1 MSTPSALHSRAA
13 GLRRRLDPVW
23 RRVRARFEVDTRALA
38 AARILLGLTLL
49 GDLLYR
55 ALYFE
60 MFYTDS
66 GVYPLSTAEVS
77 YTQFNG
83 WSLHLL
89 SGELWVQQLLFV
101 LAGLFAVAFIVGY
114 RTRLVGF
121 VSLVLLFSLHGRN
134 PAVLNGGDRLLR
146 VLLLVMLVAPI
157 GERWSVDALR
167 RGSARKT
174 VASFG
179 TAALLAQPLAV
190 FTANAIEKHEG
201 ETWYTGDG
209 LEIAMRNDTMSIFLG
224 DVLTEF
230 PGLMTL
236 LNYMWIGL
244 LAGCVVFLL
253 LPVGRV
259 RALAALAYLGA
270 FAGMGLTMSVGV
282 FPYALAASVIP
293 YLTPPFWDLL
303 ARFVPRRWTDRLPDA
318 SWLGPLGRS
327 PLEHRLLDRLRSAG
341 YRSVAGYTAAY
352 ARSLLTIAGLLMLV
366 WVVLFTA
373 VDLGEYEIPG
383 EDSQLDQQTWGL
395 RTGPLGG
402 VQLVHHAGG
411 AVERLGGRRTRR
423 RHRHVRPTTRRR
435 RRVRQLPPPE
445 VPPDRA
451 QLRHRHHRADL
462 AELHRL
468 GLRAGHREVRR
479 DRRVGRTLPDV
490 PAQPPRRE
498 FRRGTLE
505 DQYRLRHLRRVRRG
519 TTVARIRC
527 CRPDDPPFR

>member
-1 MSTPSALHSRAA
+1 MSTQSSLQSGAA
-13 GLRRRLDPVW
+13 ALRRRLDPVW

-38 AARILLGLTLL
+38 AVRILLGLTLL

-89 SGELWVQQLLFV
+89 SGELWFQQLLFV
-101 LAGLFAVAFIVGY
+101 LAGLFAVAFIIGY

-146 VLLLVMLVAPI
+146 VLLLVALVAPL

-190 FTANAIEKHEG
+190 FVANAIEKHKG

-224 DVLTEF
+224 DVLTDF

-244 LAGCVVFLL
+244 LAGSLVLLL
-253 LPVGRV
+253 LPVGRL

-303 ARFVPRRWTDRLPDA
+303 ARFVPRRWTNRLPSA
-318 SWLGPLGRS
+318 SRFGPLGRS
-327 PLEHRLLDRLRSAG
+327 PLEHRLLDRIRSAG
-341 YRSVAGYTAAY
+341 YRSVADYTGAY

-366 WVVLFTA
+366 WIVLFTA
-373 VDLGEYEIPG
+373 VDLGGYDIPG

-395 RTGPLGG
+395 YAPDPSEGYSWYITQAELSNGSTVDALDGG
-402 VQLVHHAGG
+402 TVTFDRPPDA
-411 AVERLGGRRTRR
+411 ADEYDSF
-423 RHRHVRPTTRRR
+423 RHRKYLQTVRSSGTGVTGRISLSYIDWACEQATARYGET
-435 RRVRQLPPPE
+435 VE
-445 VPPDRA
+445 SV
-451 QLRHRHHRADL
+451 
-462 AELHRL
+462 ELYQMY
-468 GLRAGHREVRR
+468 
-479 DRRVGRTLPDV
+479 
-490 PAQPPRRE
+490 QPSPLDGSFDE
-498 FRRGTLE
+498 E
-505 DQYRLRHLRRVRRG
+505 PSKISIV
-519 TTVARIRC
+519 
-527 CRPDDPPFR
+527 DDTCGG

>member
-13 GLRRRLDPVW
+13 SLRRRLDPVW

-244 LAGCVVFLL
+244 LAGCVVLLL

-327 PLEHRLLDRLRSAG
+327 PLEHRLLDRIRSAG

-366 WVVLFTA
+366 WIVLFTA

-395 RTGPLGG
+395 YAPDPSEGYSWYITQAELSNGSAVDALDGG
-402 VQLVHHAGG
+402 TVTFDRPPDA
-411 AVERLGGRRTRR
+411 ADEYDSF
-423 RHRHVRPTTRRR
+423 RHRKYLQTVRSS
-435 RRVRQLPPPE
+435 
-445 VPPDRA
+445 
-451 QLRHRHHRADL
+451 
-462 AELHRL
+462 
-468 GLRAGHREVRR
+468 
-479 DRRVGRTLPDV
+479 
-490 PAQPPRRE
+490 
-498 FRRGTLE
+498 GT
-505 DQYRLRHLRRVRRG
+505 G
-519 TTVARIRC
+519 TTGQISLSYIDWACEQATARYGETVESVELYQMYQPSPLDGSFDEEPSKISIVSDTC
-527 CRPDDPPFR
+527 GG

>member
-1 MSTPSALHSRAA
+1 MSTRPSLHSRAA

-23 RRVRARFEVDTRALA
+23 RRIRARFEVDTRALA
-38 AARILLGLTLL
+38 AVRILLGLTLL

-101 LAGLFAVAFIVGY
+101 LAGLFAVAFVLGY

-146 VLLLVMLVAPI
+146 VLLLVALVTPL
-157 GERWSVDALR
+157 GERWSIDALR
-167 RGSARKT
+167 RGSARRT

-190 FTANAIEKHEG
+190 FVANAIEKHQG
-201 ETWYTGDG
+201 EHWYTGDG

-224 DVLTEF
+224 DILTDF
-230 PGLMTL
+230 PELMTL
-236 LNYMWIGL
+236 LNYMWVGL
-244 LAGCVVFLL
+244 LAGAVVFLL
-253 LPVGRV
+253 LTAGRL

-270 FAGMGLTMSVGV
+270 FAGMAVTMSVGV
-282 FPYALAASVIP
+282 FPYVLAASVIP

-303 ARFVPRRWTDRLPDA
+303 ARFVPRHVTDRLPDTP
-318 SWLGPLGRS
+318 GPLGRP
-327 PLEHRLLDRLRSAG
+327 PLEHRLLDRLREAG

-352 ARSLLTIAGLLMLV
+352 ARSLLTIVGLLMLV
-366 WVVLFTA
+366 WIVLFTA
-373 VDLGEYEIPG
+373 VDLGGYDIPG

-395 RTGPLGG
+395 YAPDPSEGYSWYITQAELSNGSAVDALDGGTVTFDRPPDAADEYDSFRHRKYLQTVRNSGTGTTGSISLRYIDWACEQATARYGE
-402 VQLVHHAGG
+402 
-411 AVERLGGRRTRR
+411 AVESVELYQMYQPSPLDGSFDEEPRKISIIADTCGG
-423 RHRHVRPTTRRR
+423 
-435 RRVRQLPPPE
+435 
-445 VPPDRA
+445 
-451 QLRHRHHRADL
+451 
-462 AELHRL
+462 
-468 GLRAGHREVRR
+468 
-479 DRRVGRTLPDV
+479 
-490 PAQPPRRE
+490 
-498 FRRGTLE
+498 
-505 DQYRLRHLRRVRRG
+505 
-519 TTVARIRC
+519 
-527 CRPDDPPFR
+527 